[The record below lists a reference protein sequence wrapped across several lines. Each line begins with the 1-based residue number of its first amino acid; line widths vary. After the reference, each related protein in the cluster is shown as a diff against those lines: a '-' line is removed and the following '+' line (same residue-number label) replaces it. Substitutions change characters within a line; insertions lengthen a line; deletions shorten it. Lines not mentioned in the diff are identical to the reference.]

1 MRVSLIILLLLSGCA
16 KTHEVKFNS
25 CGGVS
30 VPICEHSYT
39 PTPLESIEDQENK
52 LKQSMLR
59 VMTLMLDQMT
69 QTLLKSMAP

>member
-16 KTHEVKFNS
+16 KTHTVNI
-25 CGGVS
+25 CGGIDIPV
-30 VPICEHSYT
+30 CEHSYEPSPIET
-39 PTPLESIEDQENK
+39 IEDQEKK

>member
-1 MRVSLIILLLLSGCA
+1 VRVSLIILLLLSGCA
-16 KTHEVKFNS
+16 KTHTVNI
-25 CGGVS
+25 CGGIDIPV
-30 VPICEHSYT
+30 CKHSYE
-39 PTPLESIEDQENK
+39 PTPIETIEDQEKK

>member
-16 KTHEVKFNS
+16 KTHTVNI
-25 CGGVS
+25 CGGVK

-39 PTPLESIEDQENK
+39 PTPLENVEDQEKK

-69 QTLLKSMAP
+69 QTLLKSVAP

>member
-1 MRVSLIILLLLSGCA
+1 VRVSLIILLLLSGCA
-16 KTHEVKFNS
+16 KTHTVNI
-25 CGGVS
+25 CGGIDIPV
-30 VPICEHSYT
+30 CEHSYEPSPIET
-39 PTPLESIEDQENK
+39 IEDQEKK